1 MYDGNAKMEK
11 ESAEERMKSAQERMA
26 QQAQCGQA
34 IGRDTQGFAGTRRP
48 SLREEAEERVGYH
61 RIQADKQD
69 RAAAFFREH
78 PEFDEFIQLIRSGV
92 IGI

>member
-1 MYDGNAKMEK
+1 MCYDNAKMKK
-11 ESAEERMKSAQERMA
+11 ESAEERMKSDQENMA
-26 QQAQCGQA
+26 QQGQCGQA

-48 SLREEAEERVGYH
+48 SLREEAEEQVGYH

-78 PEFDEFIQLIRSGV
+78 PEFDEFIQLIREGV
-92 IGI
+92 IVI

>member
-78 PEFDEFIQLIRSGV
+78 PEFDEFIQLIRQGV

>member
-1 MYDGNAKMEK
+1 MCYDNAKMKK
-11 ESAEERMKSAQERMA
+11 ESAEEMMKSAQENMA
-26 QQAQCGQA
+26 QQAQCVQA
-34 IGRDTQGFAGTRRP
+34 IGSDTQGFAGTRRP

-69 RAAAFFREH
+69 RAAAFLREH